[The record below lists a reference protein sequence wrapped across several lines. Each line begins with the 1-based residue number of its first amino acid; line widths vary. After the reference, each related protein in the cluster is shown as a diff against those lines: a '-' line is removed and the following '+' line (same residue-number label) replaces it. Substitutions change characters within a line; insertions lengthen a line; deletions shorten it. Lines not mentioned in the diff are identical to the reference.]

1 MVTDLLF
8 WPLVLGVVVSIVI
21 IAKNT
26 SWGTTGLNGVIA
38 LVFWSSLFALLY
50 VPNPAS
56 TWYTQLSIALGTLG
70 TRFSNFARYFQMLD
84 IIAEAWIASLVV
96 DSTTRFTG
104 THAGLP
110 YRIGFFLDMIVFVG
124 IGLIFLA
131 FMTGAI

>member
-1 MVTDLLF
+1 
-8 WPLVLGVVVSIVI
+8 
-21 IAKNT
+21 
-26 SWGTTGLNGVIA
+26 
-38 LVFWSSLFALLY
+38 
-50 VPNPAS
+50 
-56 TWYTQLSIALGTLG
+56 
-70 TRFSNFARYFQMLD
+70 MLD